1 MYKKV
6 LSEADR
12 IHRKEQATTRSW
24 SHFAL
29 QLLDLSSEARSAPM
43 AVNEGKATPSTPSAR
58 A

>member
-1 MYKKV
+1 MYKKG

-12 IHRKEQATTRSW
+12 MHRKEQARTHSW

-43 AVNEGKATPSTPSAR
+43 GVNEGKATPSTPSAR